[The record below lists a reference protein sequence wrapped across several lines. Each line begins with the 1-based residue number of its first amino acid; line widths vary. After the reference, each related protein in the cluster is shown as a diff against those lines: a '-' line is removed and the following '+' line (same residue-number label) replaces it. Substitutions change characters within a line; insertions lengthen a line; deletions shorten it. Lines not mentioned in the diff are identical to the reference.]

1 LHGYLNIRTCDEYT
15 APKRR
20 LTIQQK
26 QESQEWTYYI
36 AAEEIIWDYAPN
48 MPDNIDGYVCV
59 MVHQQDMI
67 LCELHSNISFS
78 IYSTQGFPD
87 KIFKAGGSADR

>member
-1 LHGYLNIRTCDEYT
+1 MIAVPYADVIFAAGLHGYLNIKTCDKYT

-36 AAEEIIWDYAPN
+36 AAEEVIWDYAPN
-48 MPDNIDGYVCV
+48 MLENMDGYV
-59 MVHQQDMI
+59 HHD
-67 LCELHSNISFS
+67 SS
-78 IYSTQGFPD
+78 IGYAFV
-87 KIFKAGGSADR
+87 

>member
-1 LHGYLNIRTCDEYT
+1 MKMITVSYVDVIFAAGLHGYLNFKTCDEYT

-48 MPDNIDGYVCV
+48 MPENMDGYV
-59 MVHQQDMI
+59 HRD
-67 LCELHSNISFS
+67 LS
-78 IYSTQGFPD
+78 IGHAFV
-87 KIFKAGGSADR
+87 